1 MRIITGSRVG
11 LYRLHYLRLI
21 ATLEASLDLRN
32 SPATMTSTLDEL
44 SMLEITPPSSP
55 KIDAKENKRHNRTK
69 PANLT
74 RKESLPSKF
83 LNRPPEPLYYFE
95 DGLRK
100 IPPYHYT
107 YNTYCKERWRG
118 RTLLD
123 IFVKEFRDRPEEYYV
138 RGSFVIFFL
147 VYKNKRKLDPEN
159 FRAKSYPSNS
169 RKKPLKIKQSQYLE
183 KRTAETLLQ
192 NN

>member
-21 ATLEASLDLRN
+21 ATLEAFLDLRS

-44 SMLEITPPSSP
+44 SVLEITPPSSP
-55 KIDAKENKRHNRTK
+55 KIDAKEHIRHNITK

-74 RKESLPSKF
+74 RKESPPSKF

-95 DGLRK
+95 EGLRK
-100 IPPYHYT
+100 VPPYHYT

-118 RTLLD
+118 RRLLD
-123 IFVKEFRDRPEEYYV
+123 IFVEEFRDRPEEYYV
-138 RGSFVIFFL
+138 RRSFILFFL
-147 VYKNKRKLDPEN
+147 VYKNKRKIDPE
-159 FRAKSYPSNS
+159 S
-169 RKKPLKIKQSQYLE
+169 
-183 KRTAETLLQ
+183 
-192 NN
+192 

>member
-1 MRIITGSRVG
+1 MERGQHLNNQRGPRPGSASQICLGLFHKPLYNSCMRIITGSRVG
-11 LYRLHYLRLI
+11 LYRLHHLRLI
-21 ATLEASLDLRN
+21 ATLEAFLDLHS

-55 KIDAKENKRHNRTK
+55 KIDTKEHIRHNKTK
-69 PANLT
+69 PVVNLT

-83 LNRPPEPLYYFE
+83 LNKPPEPLYYFE
-95 DGLRK
+95 EGLRK

-123 IFVKEFRDRPEEYYV
+123 IFVEEFRDRPEEYYV
-138 RGSFVIFFL
+138 RGSFVLFFL
-147 VYKNKRKLDPEN
+147 CTQISVK
-159 FRAKSYPSNS
+159 
-169 RKKPLKIKQSQYLE
+169 
-183 KRTAETLLQ
+183 
-192 NN
+192 